1 MNKSRKIISL
11 LLSLIMLFSI
21 ASGFAIQSFAEEQT
35 DDVLAAQMLDA
46 LGDTIYIFEDEVD
59 FAGCDDIEQSE
70 IIYFSIIDMLEG
82 LGFDV
87 AEANQLNID
96 VFYGAQ
102 GFETADPFEYF
113 HSADIRIGNHGRR
126 IDLKFSNTDNYN
138 TADEEYVNN
147 LKFDKNKL
155 IYEEIAFYNEYDSV
169 IYGPCESVCYYYE
182 NLIDDDSVQVV
193 LVDGF
198 NNSGINYFSNSDNYL
213 QIFKNGVFYRLV
225 PIGKIL
231 TVPVIEIPLDM
242 PDENVHNYI
251 IQTIQKR
258 YQDVIS
264 VGELVPGFVNADNL
278 LGENYKYDIDYPDGY
293 TFNASVYSSEEGVC
307 EFDNYIVIRRAEAPQ
322 KQIIVDK
329 SDSVY
334 VIGSGKDVKI
344 YCTYRIDGFAIADE
358 SASKLIIV
366 NESDY
371 FYNSDLTVLTLK
383 SSFLDTLDVAEY
395 TVPIFYEFEG
405 EYCSERMTLK
415 VVSPAVE
422 KPTQSGGET
431 PAEPTR
437 ENTADTVNTNTTTTA
452 PSTEKTTSNVNKGAK
467 SPSTGYDVLAAVT
480 FMIAVVSGLGSV
492 VCFVSSRKKCEE

>member
-1 MNKSRKIISL
+1 MKKNKKLLSL
-11 LLSLIMLFSI
+11 LLALVMLFGI
-21 ASGFAIQSFAEEQT
+21 TASFGIQSFA
-35 DDVLAAQMLDA
+35 A
-46 LGDTIYIFEDEVD
+46 DE
-59 FAGCDDIEQSE
+59 APG
-70 IIYFSIIDMLEG
+70 SII
-82 LGFDV
+82 
-87 AEANQLNID
+87 AE
-96 VFYGAQ
+96 
-102 GFETADPFEYF
+102 
-113 HSADIRIGNHGRR
+113 
-126 IDLKFSNTDNYN
+126 
-138 TADEEYVNN
+138 
-147 LKFDKNKL
+147 
-155 IYEEIAFYNEYDSV
+155 
-169 IYGPCESVCYYYE
+169 
-182 NLIDDDSVQVV
+182 
-193 LVDGF
+193 
-198 NNSGINYFSNSDNYL
+198 
-213 QIFKNGVFYRLV
+213 
-225 PIGKIL
+225 
-231 TVPVIEIPLDM
+231 
-242 PDENVHNYI
+242 
-251 IQTIQKR
+251 
-258 YQDVIS
+258 
-264 VGELVPGFVNADNL
+264 
-278 LGENYKYDIDYPDGY
+278 
-293 TFNASVYSSEEGVC
+293 
-307 EFDNYIVIRRAEAPQ
+307 
-322 KQIIVDK
+322 K